1 MHAVRTPLPGFCDQ
15 GNPLTIKQE
24 VVKVA
29 KKVAFLQGNEA
40 AAQGALYAGCK
51 FFAGYP
57 ITPSTEVAE
66 VMSAELPKIGGKF
79 IQMEDEI
86 GAMSAVIG
94 ASLTGA
100 KVLTATSGPGLSL
113 KQEIIGYGCIT
124 EVPCVIVNVM
134 RGGPST
140 GMPTGPSQSD
150 VMCAK
155 WGTHGDHPAIC
166 LVPASVQELFEE
178 TVRAFNL
185 AEKYRT
191 PVMVMPDEIVG
202 HMREQI
208 VFPEPGELEVIDR
221 TAPSVPPEQ
230 YKPYDT
236 SFGDVPPLAAFGS
249 GYRFH
254 VTGLN
259 KMQDG
264 FPTTKAQIVQAEEER
279 QVRKVEA
286 NADDII
292 KYEEY
297 LTDDAEVV
305 VVAFGSTSRSARFAV
320 NEARKQGIKAGLFR
334 LITFWPFPEK
344 QLLALSKKV
353 KAFITPE
360 MNLGMCTDVVKG
372 SVEGNAPVHG
382 IFRVDGEPINPGQI
396 LDKIKEVK

>member
-1 MHAVRTPLPGFCDQ
+1 M
-15 GNPLTIKQE
+15 
-24 VVKVA
+24 A
-29 KKVAFLQGNEA
+29 KKVALLQGNEA
-40 AAQGALYAGCK
+40 GAHGALYAGCR

-66 VMSAELPKIGGKF
+66 VMSAELPKVGGRF

-86 GAMSAVIG
+86 GAMAAVIG

-113 KQEIIGYGCIT
+113 KQENIGYACIS
-124 EVPCVIVNVM
+124 EVPAVIFNVM

-166 LVPASVQELFEE
+166 LVPASVQEIFEE

-191 PVMVMPDEIVG
+191 PVMIMPDEIVA
-202 HMREQI
+202 HMRERI
-208 VFPEPGELEVIDR
+208 VFPEPGELEVVDR
-221 TAPSVPPEQ
+221 TKPSVPPEQ

-249 GYRFH
+249 GYKFH

-264 FPTTKAQIVQAEEER
+264 FPTTKAEVVQAEEER

-286 NADDII
+286 NRADIM
-292 KYEEY
+292 KWEEY
-297 LTDDAEVV
+297 LCDDADVI

-320 NEARKQGIKAGLFR
+320 NEARKNGIKAGLFR
-334 LITFWPFPEK
+334 IITFWPFPEER
-344 QLLALSKKV
+344 LMELSKKV
-353 KAFITPE
+353 KGFITPE
-360 MNLGMCTDVVKG
+360 MNLGMCTGLVKG
-372 SVEGNAPVHG
+372 CIEGNAPVLG

-396 LDKIKEVK
+396 LDKMKEVK

>member
-1 MHAVRTPLPGFCDQ
+1 M
-15 GNPLTIKQE
+15 
-24 VVKVA
+24 KVA

-40 AAQGALYAGCK
+40 AAQGALYAGCS
-51 FFAGYP
+51 FFGGYP

-66 VMSAELPKIGGKF
+66 VMSVELPKIGGKF

-86 GAMSAVIG
+86 GAMASVIG

-113 KQEIIGYGCIT
+113 KQELIGYACIAET
-124 EVPCVIVNVM
+124 PVVIVNVM

-191 PVMVMPDEIVG
+191 PVMVMPDEIVA
-202 HMREQI
+202 HMRERI
-208 VFPEPGELEVIDR
+208 VFPEPGELEVVNR
-221 TAPSVPPEQ
+221 TAPTVAPEQ

-259 KMQDG
+259 KAQDG
-264 FPTTKAQIVQAEEER
+264 FPTTKAALVQAEEER
-279 QVRKVEA
+279 QVRKVDA
-286 NADDII
+286 NIDDIVTF
-292 KYEEY
+292 EEY
-297 LTDDAEVV
+297 QLEDAEVAI
-305 VVAFGSTSRSARFAV
+305 VAFGSTSRSARFAV

-334 LITFWPFPEK
+334 IKTFWPFPDK
-344 QLLALSKKV
+344 QIAALAGKV

-360 MNLGMCTDVVKG
+360 MNLGMCTGEVKRC
-372 SVEGNAPVHG
+372 VEGKATVTG

-396 LDKIKEVK
+396 LEKIKEVK

>member
-1 MHAVRTPLPGFCDQ
+1 M
-15 GNPLTIKQE
+15 
-24 VVKVA
+24 A

-40 AAQGALYAGCK
+40 AAHGALYAGCK
-51 FFAGYP
+51 FFGGYP

-66 VMSAELPKIGGKF
+66 VMSAELPKVGGKF

-86 GAMSAVIG
+86 GAMASIIG
-94 ASLTGA
+94 ASLTGL
-100 KVLTATSGPGLSL
+100 KTLTSTSGPGLSL
-113 KQEIIGYGCIT
+113 KQENIGYACIT
-124 EVPCVIVNVM
+124 EVPCVIINVM

-150 VMCAK
+150 VMVAK

-166 LVPASVQELFEE
+166 LVPASVQELLEE
-178 TVRAFNL
+178 MVRAFNL

-191 PVMVMPDEIVG
+191 PVMVMPDEIVA
-202 HMREQI
+202 HMRERV

-221 TAPSVPPEQ
+221 AAPSVSPEQ

-236 SFGDVPPLAAFGS
+236 QFGDIPPLASFGS
-249 GYRFH
+249 GYKFH

-259 KMQDG
+259 KMADG
-264 FPTTKAQIVQAEEER
+264 FPTTKASIVQAEEER

-286 NADDII
+286 NKADIM
-292 KYEEY
+292 KWEEY
-297 LTDDAEVV
+297 MVEDAEIII
-305 VVAFGSTSRSARFAV
+305 VAFGSTSRSARFAV

-334 LITFWPFPEK
+334 LITFWPFPEER
-344 QLLALSKKV
+344 LLELSKQA

-360 MNLGMCTDVVKG
+360 MNLGMCTGVVKG
-372 SVEGNAPVHG
+372 CVEGNAPVHG

-396 LDKIKEVK
+396 LDKMKEVK

>member
-1 MHAVRTPLPGFCDQ
+1 MG
-15 GNPLTIKQE
+15 
-24 VVKVA
+24 

-40 AAQGALYAGCK
+40 AAHGALYAGCN

-66 VMSAELPKIGGKF
+66 VLSAELPKVGGKF

-86 GAMSAVIG
+86 GAMAALLGG
-94 ASLTGA
+94 ALAGSKALTS
-100 KVLTATSGPGLSL
+100 TSGPGLSL
-113 KQEIIGYGCIT
+113 KQELIGYGCIA
-124 EVPCVIVNVM
+124 EIPCVVYNVM

-166 LVPASVQELFEE
+166 LVPASVQETYEE
-178 TVRAFNL
+178 VIRAFNL
-185 AEKYRT
+185 SEKYRT
-191 PVMVMPDEIVG
+191 PVMVMPDEIVA
-202 HMREQI
+202 HMRERI
-208 VFPEPGELEVIDR
+208 VFPEKGEIEVIDR
-221 TAPSVPPEQ
+221 KTPTVAPDK

-249 GYRFH
+249 EYRFH

-264 FPTTKAQIVQAEEER
+264 FPTTKAAVVQEEEER
-279 QVRKVEA
+279 QVRKVEG
-286 NADDII
+286 NADDIV
-292 KYEEY
+292 KFEEY
-297 LTDDAEVV
+297 LLDDAEIV
-305 VVAFGSTSRSARFAV
+305 VVALGSTSRSARYAV
-320 NEARKQGIKAGLFR
+320 NEARKEGIKAGMFR
-334 LITFWPFPEK
+334 LITYWPFPEK
-344 QLLALSKKV
+344 QLLELSKRV

-360 MNLGMCTDVVKG
+360 MNLGMTHGLVKG
-372 SVEGNAPVHG
+372 AIEGNAPVLG

-396 LDKIKEVK
+396 LDKMKEVK

>member
-1 MHAVRTPLPGFCDQ
+1 VG
-15 GNPLTIKQE
+15 
-24 VVKVA
+24 

-40 AAQGALYAGCK
+40 AAHGALYAGCN

-66 VMSAELPKIGGKF
+66 VMSAELPKVGGKF

-86 GAMSAVIG
+86 GAMAALIG
-94 ASLTGA
+94 GSLAGSKA
-100 KVLTATSGPGLSL
+100 LTSTSGPGLSL
-113 KQEIIGYGCIT
+113 KQENIGYACIA

-150 VMCAK
+150 IMCAK

-191 PVMVMPDEIVG
+191 PVMIMPDEIVA
-202 HMREQI
+202 HMRERI
-208 VFPEPGELEVIDR
+208 VFPEPGELEVINR
-221 TAPSVPPEQ
+221 TTPTVPPEQ

-236 SFGDVPPLAAFGS
+236 TVGDVPPLAAFGS
-249 GYRFH
+249 GYKFH

-264 FPTTKAQIVQAEEER
+264 FPTTKAEIVQAEEER
-279 QVRKVEA
+279 QVRKVEG
-286 NADDII
+286 NAADIM
-292 KYEEY
+292 KWEEY
-297 LTDDAEVV
+297 MVEDADIVI
-305 VVAFGSTSRSARFAV
+305 VAFGSTSRSARFAV

-334 LITFWPFPEK
+334 LITFWPFPEAR
-344 QLLALSKKV
+344 LLEISKKV

-360 MNLGMCTDVVKG
+360 MNLGMCTGVVKG
-372 SVEGNAPVHG
+372 CIEGNAPVLG
-382 IFRVDGEPINPGQI
+382 IHRVDGEPVNPGQI
-396 LDKIKEVK
+396 IDKMKEVK

>member
-1 MHAVRTPLPGFCDQ
+1 M
-15 GNPLTIKQE
+15 
-24 VVKVA
+24 A

-40 AAQGALYAGCK
+40 AAQGALYAGCT
-51 FFAGYP
+51 FFGGYP

-66 VMSAELPKIGGKF
+66 VMSVELPKIGGKF

-86 GAMSAVIG
+86 GAMASIIG

-100 KVLTATSGPGLSL
+100 KVLTSTSGPGLSL
-113 KQEIIGYGCIT
+113 KQELIGYACIAET
-124 EVPCVIVNVM
+124 PAVIINVM

-155 WGTHGDHPAIC
+155 WGTHGDHAAIC
-166 LVPASVQELFEE
+166 LVPASVQEVFEE

-185 AEKYRT
+185 SEKYRM
-191 PVMVMPDEIVG
+191 PVMVMPDEIVA
-202 HMREQI
+202 HMRERI

-221 TAPSVPPEQ
+221 TAPSVAPAD

-249 GYRFH
+249 EYRFH

-259 KMQDG
+259 KGQDG
-264 FPTTKAQIVQAEEER
+264 FPTTKAAWVQAEEER
-279 QVRKVEA
+279 QIRKVDA
-286 NADDII
+286 NIDEIVTF
-292 KYEEY
+292 EEY
-297 LTDDAEVV
+297 QLEDAEVAII
-305 VVAFGSTSRSARFAV
+305 AFGSTSRSARFAV

-334 LITFWPFPEK
+334 IKTFWPFPDK
-344 QLLALSKKV
+344 QIKALASRA

-360 MNLGMCTDVVKG
+360 MNLGMCTGEVQRC
-372 SVEGNAPVHG
+372 VEGKAPVSG

-396 LDKIKEVK
+396 LEKIKEVM

>member
-1 MHAVRTPLPGFCDQ
+1 M
-15 GNPLTIKQE
+15 
-24 VVKVA
+24 A

-66 VMSAELPKIGGKF
+66 VMSVELPKIGGKF

-86 GAMSAVIG
+86 GAMAALLGG
-94 ASLTGA
+94 ALTGA
-100 KVLTATSGPGLSL
+100 KALTSTSGPGLSL
-113 KQEIIGYGCIT
+113 KQELIGYGCIA
-124 EVPCVIVNVM
+124 EIPCVVYNVM

-150 VMCAK
+150 IMCAK
-155 WGTHGDHPAIC
+155 WGTHGDHPAN
-166 LVPASVQELFEE
+166 LLTPASVQETYEE
-178 TVRAFNL
+178 MVRAFNL

-191 PVMVMPDEIVG
+191 PVMVMPDEIVA
-202 HMREQI
+202 HMRERI

-221 TAPSVPPEQ
+221 TAPSVAPDK

-249 GYRFH
+249 GYKFH

-264 FPTTKAQIVQAEEER
+264 FPTTKAEIVQAEEER
-279 QVRKVEA
+279 QVRKVEG
-286 NADDII
+286 NAADIM
-292 KYEEY
+292 KWEEY
-297 LTDDAEVV
+297 LCEDAEVI

-320 NEARKQGIKAGLFR
+320 DEARKQGIKAGMFR
-334 LITFWPFPEK
+334 LITFWPFPE
-344 QLLALSKKV
+344 
-353 KAFITPE
+353 
-360 MNLGMCTDVVKG
+360 
-372 SVEGNAPVHG
+372 
-382 IFRVDGEPINPGQI
+382 
-396 LDKIKEVK
+396 

>member
-1 MHAVRTPLPGFCDQ
+1 VG
-15 GNPLTIKQE
+15 
-24 VVKVA
+24 

-40 AAQGALYAGCK
+40 AAHGALYAGCN

-66 VMSAELPKIGGKF
+66 VMSAELPKVGGKF

-86 GAMSAVIG
+86 GAMAALIG
-94 ASLTGA
+94 GSLAGSKA
-100 KVLTATSGPGLSL
+100 LTSTSGPGLSL
-113 KQEIIGYGCIT
+113 KQENIGYACIA

-150 VMCAK
+150 IMCAK

-191 PVMVMPDEIVG
+191 PVMIMPDEIVA
-202 HMREQI
+202 HMRERI
-208 VFPEPGELEVIDR
+208 VFPEPGELEVINR
-221 TAPSVPPEQ
+221 TTPTVPPEQ

-249 GYRFH
+249 GYKFH

-264 FPTTKAQIVQAEEER
+264 FPTTKAEIVQAEEER
-279 QVRKVEA
+279 QVRKVEG
-286 NADDII
+286 NAADIM
-292 KYEEY
+292 KWEEY
-297 LTDDAEVV
+297 MVEDADIVI
-305 VVAFGSTSRSARFAV
+305 VAFGSTSRSARFAV

-334 LITFWPFPEK
+334 LITFWPFPEAR
-344 QLLALSKKV
+344 LLEISKKV

-360 MNLGMCTDVVKG
+360 MNLGMCTGVVKG
-372 SVEGNAPVHG
+372 CIEGNAPVLG
-382 IFRVDGEPINPGQI
+382 IHRVDGEPVNPGQI
-396 LDKIKEVK
+396 IDKMKEVK